1 MSDQPS
7 AHMPSIAVI
16 GAGSW
21 ATAIVKIL
29 NEGPLNIKWWMR
41 SDEQVNHIQQFSH
54 NPRYLSD
61 IQLDMNK
68 VKPSSNLAEVIAS
81 SEMIILALPA
91 AFVHQT
97 LSLLPVDAWRE
108 KIIFSAIKGM
118 IPERH
123 EIISDYLLSATGI
136 RPHQVGIIAGPCH
149 SEEVALERQS
159 YLTVSAVDEELALR
173 MAHMLN
179 CRYIHTH
186 TILNDVQGI
195 EYATV
200 MKNIISLAVGITR
213 GMNYGDNFQAVLVS
227 NAMQEMKRFLD
238 AAVPNAHRD
247 LNESA
252 YLGDLLVTAYSQF
265 SRNRIFG
272 QMIGKGYT
280 VKSAQLEMNM
290 IAEGFYA
297 VHSLNEVNKTLGV
310 DLPVC
315 DFVHRILYEGGSP
328 SREIRVL
335 EAKLK

>member
-1 MSDQPS
+1 
-7 AHMPSIAVI
+7 
-16 GAGSW
+16 
-21 ATAIVKIL
+21 L
-29 NEGPLNIKWWMR
+29 
-41 SDEQVNHIQQFSH
+41 
-54 NPRYLSD
+54 
-61 IQLDMNK
+61 
-68 VKPSSNLAEVIAS
+68 
-81 SEMIILALPA
+81 LPA
-91 AFVHQT
+91 GA
-97 LSLLPVDAWRE
+97 LEGKA
-108 KIIFSAIKGM
+108 IFSAIKGM

-123 EIISDYLLSATGI
+123 EIISDYLLASAGI

-149 SEEVALERQS
+149 SEEVAMERQS
-159 YLTVSAVDEELALR
+159 YLTVSAVDEELAQR
-173 MAHMLN
+173 MAHLLN
-179 CRYIHTH
+179 CRFIHTH
-186 TILNDVQGI
+186 TIHNDVQGI

-238 AAVPNAHRD
+238 AAVPNPNRD

-297 VHSLNEVNKTLGV
+297 VHSLNEVNKQLGV
-310 DLPVC
+310 ELPIC